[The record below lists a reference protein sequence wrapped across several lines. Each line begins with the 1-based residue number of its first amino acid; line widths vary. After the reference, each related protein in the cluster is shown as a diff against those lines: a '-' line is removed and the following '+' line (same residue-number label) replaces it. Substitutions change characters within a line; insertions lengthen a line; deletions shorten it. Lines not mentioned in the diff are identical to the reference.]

1 MLYYENLERVITDR
15 CFVRGAD
22 ELIIISGFIGPNP
35 IENIE
40 KKIFEERNRSDYK
53 VSIIYGMYG
62 SNGISRQ
69 LHSMIVPLNKPGQV
83 DIVYSKVPVHSK
95 IYIWK
100 ERGQIVSAL
109 IGSANFSISGVGTPF
124 KETLAETS
132 EDTYIKIE
140 EYYRQIIENCID
152 CTDPTILD
160 RARGQ
165 IIPSIDDF
173 APISFDPATNKE
185 ELYGVTLLN
194 PDTDDVPAASGINW
208 GQAKLNGSHVNLNDG
223 YIPIRRE
230 DIANKPGLFPKKR
243 TIPALLTSKGGSA
256 RDNDPVEILWDDG
269 TRMIGLLEGVQ
280 TIDGVKYPKQIS
292 TSPSKALFG
301 KYLRQRL
308 GIQSGKKI
316 TKEDLENYGRS
327 DIGIAL
333 IGEGVYYFDFSKK
346 NNAINK
352 A

>member
-1 MLYYENLERVITDR
+1 MLYYENLERIITDR

-22 ELIIISGFIGPNP
+22 ELIVISGFIGPNP
-35 IENIE
+35 IENI
-40 KKIFEERNRSDYK
+40 KRVVFEEKQRTDYK
-53 VSIIYGMYG
+53 ISIIYGMYG

-69 LHSMIVPLNKPGQV
+69 LHDMILPLNHPGQLE
-83 DIVYSKVPVHSK
+83 IAYSKTPVHSK

-100 ERGQIVSAL
+100 ERGHIVSVL

-132 EDTYIKIE
+132 EDTFVKVD
-140 EYYRQIIENCID
+140 EYYNQIIENCIS
-152 CTDPTILD
+152 CCDPSILD
-160 RARGQ
+160 RVRGPVP
-165 IIPSIDDF
+165 PSLDDF
-173 APISFDPATNKE
+173 GTIAFDPATNKE
-185 ELYGVTLLN
+185 ELYDVSLLN
-194 PDTDDVPAASGINW
+194 PQTDDVPDCSGINW

-230 DIANKPGLFPKKR
+230 DIINKPTLFPKKR
-243 TIPALLTSKGGSA
+243 NVPAAVYRTGGSA

-301 KYLRQRL
+301 RYLRKRL
-308 GIQSGKKI
+308 GIDDGKRIEK
-316 TKEDLENYGRS
+316 KDLIRYGRT

-333 IGEGVYYFDFSKK
+333 IGEGVYYFDFSPKTK
-346 NNAINK
+346 
-352 A
+352 

>member
-22 ELIIISGFIGPNP
+22 ELIVISGFIGPNP

-40 KKIFEERNRSDYK
+40 RVVFEERHREDYK
-53 VSIIYGMYG
+53 ISIIYGMYG

-69 LHSMIVPLNKPGQV
+69 LHDLILPLNKPGKV
-83 DIVYSKVPVHSK
+83 DIVYSRTPVHSK

-100 ERGQIVSAL
+100 ERGHIVSAL

-132 EDTYIKIE
+132 EDTYVKID
-140 EYYRQIIENCID
+140 EYYHQIIENCINCSD
-152 CTDPTILD
+152 
-160 RARGQ
+160 
-165 IIPSIDDF
+165 PSILERVRGAIPPSLDDF
-173 APISFDPATNKE
+173 GTIAFDPATNKE
-185 ELYGVTLLN
+185 ELYDVSLLDPATN
-194 PDTDDVPAASGINW
+194 DVPDFSGINW
-208 GQAKLNGSHVNLNDG
+208 GQARINGSHVNLNDG

-230 DIANKPGLFPKKR
+230 DIVKKPNLFPKKR
-243 TIPALLTSKGGSA
+243 TVPAVISKSGGST

-292 TSPSKALFG
+292 TSPSKAAFG
-301 KYLRQRL
+301 RYLRQRL
-308 GIQSGKKI
+308 GIESGKKI
-316 TKEDLENYGRS
+316 TKADLVKYGRS

-333 IGEGVYYFDFSKK
+333 IGEGVYYFDFSPK
-346 NNAINK
+346 NK
-352 A
+352 